1 MDDATLRQ
9 RIARIELQLERLSQ
23 AAGIPYDRPGA
34 GIPQN
39 VVDLVN
45 ANKRID
51 AIKELTR
58 QTGMSLVEAKDALED
73 V

>member
-1 MDDATLRQ
+1 MDDATLRA
-9 RIARIELQLERLSQ
+9 RIARIEEQLERLSVH
-23 AAGIPYDRPGA
+23 AGIPYDRPGS

-39 VVDLVN
+39 VLDLVN

-51 AIKELTR
+51 AIKELMN
-58 QTGMSLVEAKDALED
+58 QTGMSLVEARDALEN

>member
-9 RIARIELQLERLSQ
+9 RIARIELQLELLSRQ
-23 AAGIPYDRPGA
+23 AGVPYERPGA

-51 AIKELTR
+51 AIKELMR

>member
-9 RIARIELQLERLSQ
+9 RIAKIEEQLERLSLQ
-23 AAGIPYDRPGA
+23 AGIPYDRPGA

-39 VVDLVN
+39 IVDLVN
-45 ANKRID
+45 ANKRMD
-51 AIKELTR
+51 AIKELMR
-58 QTGMSLVEAKDALED
+58 QTGMSMIEARDALEN

>member
-9 RIARIELQLERLSQ
+9 RIARIEEQLERLSLQ
-23 AAGIPYDRPGA
+23 AGIPYDRPGS

-45 ANKRID
+45 ANKRMD
-51 AIKELTR
+51 AIKELMR
-58 QTGMSLVEAKDALED
+58 QTGMSLVEAKEALEN

>member
-1 MDDATLRQ
+1 MDDATLRA
-9 RIARIELQLERLSQ
+9 RIARIEEQLERLSVQ
-23 AAGIPYDRPGA
+23 AGIPYDRPGS

-39 VVDLVN
+39 VLDLVN

-51 AIKELTR
+51 AIKELMN
-58 QTGMSLVEAKDALED
+58 QTGMSLVEARDALEN

>member
-9 RIARIELQLERLSQ
+9 RIARIEEQLELLSRQ
-23 AAGIPYDRPGA
+23 VGVPYERPG
-34 GIPQN
+34 GSIPQN
-39 VVDLVN
+39 VRDLVN

-51 AIKELTR
+51 AIKELMR
-58 QTGMSLVEAKDALED
+58 QTGMSMVEARDALED